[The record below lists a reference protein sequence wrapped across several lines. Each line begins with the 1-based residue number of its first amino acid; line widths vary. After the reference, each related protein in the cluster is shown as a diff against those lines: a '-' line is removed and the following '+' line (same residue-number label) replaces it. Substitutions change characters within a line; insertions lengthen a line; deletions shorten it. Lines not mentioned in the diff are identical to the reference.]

1 MNACCVC
8 GRPCCGTIPDTPLAA
23 YPLDCHSPFQ
33 VTDAVIFCLPARS
46 VSLAVSPAAP
56 AHYHYTTLTKYP
68 SSSSLNVQL
77 AIMST
82 QADWSKFSNQP
93 AVTQPTVLSAPLPRL
108 RFHVGKRVIC
118 QYGQAG
124 WVGGTIMA
132 HHYSEEGSNASWPKG
147 QVAPYQVVRLS
158 TLRTTLSPRHML
170 NPALEAGVLTCPI
183 STDRLADRRSWTSPR
198 RACPR
203 VRTRAWPSTASR

>member
-1 MNACCVC
+1 MRTFPGA
-8 GRPCCGTIPDTPLAA
+8 PCCGTIPDTPLVSCEALA
-23 YPLDCHSPFQ
+23 FAILSFDLSQ
-33 VTDAVIFCLPARS
+33 VMDALSLPA
-46 VSLAVSPAAP
+46 
-56 AHYHYTTLTKYP
+56 
-68 SSSSLNVQL
+68 SSLCGCLTRSPCSLPLHNTYEISFL
-77 AIMST
+77 IFTSCAAIMST

-132 HHYSEEGSNASWPKG
+132 HHYSEEGGNASWPKG
-147 QVAPYQVVRLS
+147 QVAPYQVVRSLDTPHN
-158 TLRTTLSPRHML
+158 TLATPNAQPCLRSWRVNLPSLHRPSR
-170 NPALEAGVLTCPI
+170 
-183 STDRLADRRSWTSPR
+183 DRRSWTSPR